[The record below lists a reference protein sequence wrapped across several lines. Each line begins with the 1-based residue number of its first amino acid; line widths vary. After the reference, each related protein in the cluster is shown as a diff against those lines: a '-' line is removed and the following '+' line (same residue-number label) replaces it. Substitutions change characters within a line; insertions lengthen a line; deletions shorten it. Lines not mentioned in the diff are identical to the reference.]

1 MTTLVPPARTPLQP
15 VARLT
20 GVKYD
25 KKEGE
30 EIIKLPARPPSV
42 VMTVRPPP
50 SSLHAPRP
58 VSVLVRFWRSAPI
71 RPPRQQGP
79 SASPQLAAPPVSAR

>member
-30 EIIKLPARPPSV
+30 EIIKLPARPHL
-42 VMTVRPPP
+42 
-50 SSLHAPRP
+50 SLIH
-58 VSVLVRFWRSAPI
+58 I
-71 RPPRQQGP
+71 
-79 SASPQLAAPPVSAR
+79 